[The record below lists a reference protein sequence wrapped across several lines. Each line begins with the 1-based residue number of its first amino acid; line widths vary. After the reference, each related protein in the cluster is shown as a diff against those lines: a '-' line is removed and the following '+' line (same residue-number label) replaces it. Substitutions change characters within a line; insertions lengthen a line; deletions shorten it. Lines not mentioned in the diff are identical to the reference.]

1 LGPRVR
7 RLGGVLVFAALV
19 VGLLEIALRVAPGA
33 LVPLDFLE
41 RFRREPRL
49 EIARRL
55 ELPTEQE
62 TWELSRTDDGPTL
75 LLRKPGTRIVFDFKS
90 PGEQGVVVMDG
101 KGFCNPP
108 ENGWERPEIDVI
120 TVGDSFTEC
129 IVVPPDHTWTS
140 QLGRLTGRSVYA
152 LARGGVGPYEYLQIL
167 EQLGLEKHP
176 SVVVMN
182 VYEGNDL
189 RDTLRYQ
196 EYRAATQAGGSP
208 RMLAH
213 DRNVDPV
220 DTQAWLDHPLGR
232 RSWAV
237 NLLAVAGVEAGE
249 GIHKALTGGG
259 RRREPVNFRYRLRF
273 PDGDVPFNVQDSD
286 ESEVRHARLLR
297 QGEASLSAFD
307 PALERFAELAREH
320 DFTPVVAYS
329 PSAYTAYAD
338 FVAFEDPA
346 LAELMP
352 WFHAEQLAHLRGRA
366 EALGLRFVDLTPALQ
381 EAARSLGGREL
392 LYFPANVHYTARGHQ
407 VVAETL
413 ARELA
418 AGAAN

>member
-1 LGPRVR
+1 
-7 RLGGVLVFAALV
+7 LGGVLVFAALV
-19 VGLLEIALRVAPGA
+19 VGLLELALRVAPGA
-33 LVPLDFLE
+33 LIPLDFLE
-41 RFRREPRL
+41 RFRRETRL

-62 TWELSRTDDGPTL
+62 MWELPRRDDGPTL
-75 LLRKPGTRIVFDFKS
+75 LLRKPGTRIVFDFRA
-90 PGEQGVVVMDG
+90 PGEQGVVVMDDQ
-101 KGFCNPP
+101 GFCNPP
-108 ENGWERPEIDVI
+108 ENAYERPEIDVI

-129 IVVPPDHTWTS
+129 IVVSPESTWTS

-167 EQLGLEKHP
+167 ERLGIEKHP

-182 VYEGNDL
+182 LYEGNDL
-189 RDTLRYQ
+189 RDALRYQ
-196 EYRAATQAGGSP
+196 EYRAAKQAGGSP

-220 DTQAWLDHPLGR
+220 DTQALLDGPLGR

-237 NLLAVAGVEAGE
+237 NLLTVAGVEAGE

-259 RRREPVNFRYRLRF
+259 RRREPVNFRYTLRF
-273 PDGDVPFNVQDSD
+273 PDGDVPFNIQDSD

-297 QGEASLSAFD
+297 QGAASFAAFD
-307 PALERFAELAREH
+307 PALERFAALGREH
-320 DFTPVVAYS
+320 GFTPVVAYS
-329 PSAYTAYAD
+329 PSAYTTYAD
-338 FVAFEDPA
+338 VVRFDDPA

-381 EAARSLGGREL
+381 QAARSLEGREL
-392 LYFPANVHYTARGHQ
+392 LYYPANVHYTARGHQ

-418 AGAAN
+418 SSGARD